1 MPQAIVAA
9 AVAAA
14 STIGGQVAAGLAIK
28 WGAVAFSA
36 AVSGGLTLVSMA
48 MTPRPKGLTEP
59 GRTLNLRE
67 PTASRRVIYGRTR
80 VGGVT
85 LFAESMP
92 HNGAESA
99 QLQMF
104 IGYAG
109 HEVDGFEAH
118 YFDDTE
124 LVLNDGGEVTNQK
137 YMSLG
142 RYIASNLR
150 AYSGHPEQ
158 HVGLSAPS
166 WSASDRL
173 QGIAGIR
180 CIFLYSTSAFPKGVP
195 TINSIVRGKRVYDPR
210 TGTTAWSDNAALCIR
225 DYLTDP
231 VYGLGATAAELD
243 DISFMVGANIC
254 DETVLKSD
262 GTTEKR
268 YTLNGI
274 VDTDQQPVDIL
285 RSMLTA
291 CGGTLVYTGGV
302 WRLYV
307 AAAQTATV
315 TLDEHDIIGRIR
327 VQPRRSRRDLFNRV
341 RGVYVSPVNQ
351 YQPSDFPPVVNALY
365 RAQDGGEEIWADI
378 ELPFTDSP
386 SMAQRLA
393 KVSLEKNRQQ
403 ITVECRCKLTA
414 FRLQAGLWVKLS
426 NRRRGWDRKLFE
438 VQRWQLVQDTDEAG
452 NPMLAVD
459 LTLQEIAPGIF
470 DWNNGEETTVDLAP
484 DTNLPDPWTVAPPAG
499 LTLSSGPADLLMT
512 GDGTAV
518 SRIRVEIESA
528 IDAGISRY
536 EVQYKRS
543 GDSVWIDAAPLTGGS
558 VGYIAPV
565 QEGIGYDVRVRA
577 VSILGVPSAWVV
589 SSDIQAGADAT
600 APGAPVGLTATPGF
614 RQITLQW
621 TNPPASPDLAYV
633 EIWEAASNDR
643 GAAVRVGDARGT
655 VFLRSGLGV
664 DVTRW
669 YWARA
674 VDRSGNVGA
683 WNADAAAGVPAT
695 TLFVDADDFSEGV
708 TQLFEEAGA
717 YGIQPV
723 ATLPAA
729 GGFDGEIVYL
739 RTDRRLYRWDAAA
752 AAWTTEIYAG
762 LAPGSVGAAAF
773 AAGIQPVAIVSSL
786 PAASGYT
793 GPPVVLNAADGK
805 LYRLTGG
812 AWSAK
817 VPAADITGTLAV
829 GQFAQSVRPVEVLS
843 ALPPSGNFEGRI
855 VYLTSDDKLY
865 RYTGSAWTSAVPA
878 SDLSGQISGTQ
889 ISDGAVST
897 PKLAAGAVTAN
908 EMAANAVTAGKIA
921 AGVVSATELAA
932 GAVTASKVAIGDTS
946 SLFLDFD
953 MEDASLYSS
962 PDGAA
967 ITFPTTTSGSFGRR
981 YVQIG
986 SSASVHTC
994 VTGWMPIETGADY
1007 NILAAVNV
1015 SNTTSGTTATL
1026 EIEFGTLATNGTVTP
1041 TRRELVGQRTN
1052 STSGA
1057 RFNVNVVTAAAE
1069 RRFRFVMTKS
1079 EVAGATA
1086 RFGGF
1091 VVRRRAG
1098 GSLIVDGAVTAD
1110 KMAANAV
1117 TAGKIAAGAVTADQ
1131 LAANAVT
1138 TAKLAAGAVTTNKI
1152 AANSITAGLLAASG
1166 VITNT
1171 AQIADGI
1178 ITNAK
1183 IQALSADK
1191 LRAGYID
1198 TLNLDLRYGNFRVWD
1213 SNNNRIRVQI
1223 GHIPGYD
1230 YGIVVYARNGD
1241 VIMDAGGVSGVYIHD
1256 LTVGTVKVQN
1266 GAITNVAGAA
1276 GDAVA
1281 LNFPYGGVA
1290 EVFYTAQGIGRVVGS
1305 AGGGDSAQVEMLS
1318 ASVTLYLDGI
1328 QVARQT
1334 VSIMTTG
1341 STPSAPI
1348 VLRWIGPVGIGTH
1361 TATVGYQIG
1370 AGSFSGKAI
1379 SIKETRK

>member
-1 MPQAIVAA
+1 
-9 AVAAA
+9 
-14 STIGGQVAAGLAIK
+14 
-28 WGAVAFSA
+28 
-36 AVSGGLTLVSMA
+36 
-48 MTPRPKGLTEP
+48 
-59 GRTLNLRE
+59 
-67 PTASRRVIYGRTR
+67 
-80 VGGVT
+80 
-85 LFAESMP
+85 
-92 HNGAESA
+92 
-99 QLQMF
+99 
-104 IGYAG
+104 
-109 HEVDGFEAH
+109 
-118 YFDDTE
+118 
-124 LVLNDGGEVTNQK
+124 
-137 YMSLG
+137 
-142 RYIASNLR
+142 
-150 AYSGHPEQ
+150 
-158 HVGLSAPS
+158 
-166 WSASDRL
+166 
-173 QGIAGIR
+173 
-180 CIFLYSTSAFPKGVP
+180 
-195 TINSIVRGKRVYDPR
+195 
-210 TGTTAWSDNAALCIR
+210 
-225 DYLTDP
+225 
-231 VYGLGATAAELD
+231 
-243 DISFMVGANIC
+243 
-254 DETVLKSD
+254 
-262 GTTEKR
+262 
-268 YTLNGI
+268 
-274 VDTDQQPVDIL
+274 
-285 RSMLTA
+285 
-291 CGGTLVYTGGV
+291 
-302 WRLYV
+302 
-307 AAAQTATV
+307 
-315 TLDEHDIIGRIR
+315 
-327 VQPRRSRRDLFNRV
+327 
-341 RGVYVSPVNQ
+341 
-351 YQPSDFPPVVNALY
+351 
-365 RAQDGGEEIWADI
+365 
-378 ELPFTDSP
+378 
-386 SMAQRLA
+386 MAQRLA

-426 NRRRGWDRKLFE
+426 NRRRGWLGKLFE

-470 DWNNGEETTVDLAP
+470 DWNNGEETAVDLAP
-484 DTNLPDPWTVAPPAG
+484 DTRLPDPWTVAPPAG

-512 GDGTAV
+512 GDRTAV
-518 SRIRVEIESA
+518 SRIRVEIESS

-565 QEGIGYDVRVRA
+565 QEGTGYDVRVRA

-589 SSDIQAGADAT
+589 SSDIRAGADAT
-600 APGAPVGLTATPGF
+600 APGAPAGLTATPGF
-614 RQITLQW
+614 RQMTLQW

-643 GAAVRVGDARGT
+643 AAAVRVGDARGT

-674 VDRSGNVGA
+674 VDRSGNVGP
-683 WNADAAAGVPAT
+683 WNADVAAGVPAT

-723 ATLPAA
+723 AALPVA

-739 RTDRRLYRWDAAA
+739 RTDKRLYRWDAAV

-773 AAGIQPVAIVSSL
+773 AAGIQPVAVVPSL
-786 PAASGYT
+786 PVVGGYT
-793 GPPVVLNAADGK
+793 GPLVVLNAADGK

-817 VPAADITGTLAV
+817 VPAADITGTLAT

-843 ALPPSGNFEGRI
+843 ALSSSGNFEGRI

-908 EMAANAVTAGKIA
+908 ELAANAVTAGKIA

-946 SLFLDFD
+946 NLFLDFD
-953 MEDASLYSS
+953 VEDVSLYSS
-962 PDGAA
+962 PDGAVLS
-967 ITFPTTTSGSFGRR
+967 FPGTTSGNFGRR

-994 VTGWMPIETGADY
+994 VTAWMPIETGADY
-1007 NILAAVNV
+1007 SILAALNV
-1015 SNTTSGTTATL
+1015 SNLSSGTTATL
-1026 EIEFGTLATNGTVTP
+1026 EIEFGTLATNGTATP

-1052 STSGA
+1052 STSAA

-1079 EVAGATA
+1079 GVAGATA

-1110 KMAANAV
+1110 KVAANAVTADKLAANAV
-1117 TAGKIAAGAVTADQ
+1117 TAGKIAAGAVSADQ

-1138 TAKLAAGAVTTNKI
+1138 TAKLAAGAVTTDKI
-1152 AANSITAGLLAASG
+1152 AANSITAGLLATSG
-1166 VITNT
+1166 LITNT

-1178 ITNAK
+1178 IANAK
-1183 IQALSADK
+1183 IQSLSADK

-1198 TLNLDLRYGNFRVWD
+1198 TLNLDLRNGSIRVWD
-1213 SNNNRIRVQI
+1213 KNNNRIRVEI
-1223 GHIPGYD
+1223 GHIPYYD
-1230 YGIVVYARNGD
+1230 YGMVIYARNGD
-1241 VIMDAGGVSGVYIHD
+1241 VMFNAAGLSGTYIHD

-1266 GAITNVAGAA
+1266 GAITNIAGAA

-1281 LNFPYGGVA
+1281 LNFPYGGMA
-1290 EVFYTAQGIGRVVGS
+1290 EVFYTAQGVGS
-1305 AGGGDSAQVEMLS
+1305 VVASGGGGESAQIELLS
-1318 ASVTLYLDGI
+1318 ATVTLYLDGI

-1334 VSIMTTG
+1334 VNIMTRG
-1341 STPSAPI
+1341 STPYAPI

-1361 TATVGYQIG
+1361 IATVRYQIG
-1370 AGSFSGKAI
+1370 AGSFSEKAI